1 MGIKYK
7 IIQFNIN
14 ELGMDINHVKNTL
27 SFKSLAW
34 DTNDIKLS
42 QLKFL
47 ARKFYND
54 KIIIFQ
60 EAQRYL
66 DDRCPPPNIQKL
78 ILRLSDIDRQFFYSY
93 KPFRKRSI
101 SRFIVKHINNQ
112 WEVSNIACPE
122 LTNFT
127 QHADYPSD
135 LRQLKRQF
143 PPMDP
148 AISHSLILKKLI
160 RSFVEMLCECEHGQK
175 IETVEVTCHQMSL
188 IIDNTMNSVCNSPEG
203 LHQDGC
209 DYIVSALI
217 IDKYNIDGGTSKL
230 YCTEREEFIKSQT
243 LNCGEGLF
251 HIDRN
256 STIWHK
262 VTPIKLKDPLI
273 KTGYRNIL
281 GFDLNYMQQQ

>member
-7 IIQFNIN
+7 IIHFNIN
-14 ELGMDINHVKNTL
+14 DLGVDINSVKNAL

-34 DTNDIKLS
+34 DTNDIKIS

-47 ARKFYND
+47 ARKFHND
-54 KIIIFQ
+54 KPVIFQ

-66 DDRCPPPNIQKL
+66 DDRTPPPNIKKL
-78 ILRLSDIDRQFFYSY
+78 ILLLSEEDRQTFYAY

-101 SRFIVKHINNQ
+101 SRFIVKSINNQ
-112 WEVSNIACPE
+112 WEVSNVESPE

-127 QHADYPSD
+127 QHPDSPSD
-135 LRQLKRQF
+135 LRKLKRRF
-143 PPMDP
+143 PPMDL
-148 AISHSLILKKLI
+148 ATSHSFILKKLI
-160 RSFVEMLCECEHGQK
+160 IRFVEMLCECEHERK
-175 IETVEVTCHQMSL
+175 IKKVEVTCHQMSL
-188 IIDNTMNSVCNSPEG
+188 IIDNTMNSACNSPEG
-203 LHQDGC
+203 LHQDGS
-209 DYIVSALI
+209 DYIVSALV

-230 YCTEREEFIKSQT
+230 YCTEREEFIKSHT

-262 VTPIKLKDPLI
+262 VTPIKLKEPSI
-273 KTGYRNIL
+273 KIGYRNIL
-281 GFDLNYMQQQ
+281 GFDFNYIQ